1 MASPHVY
8 AISKRAQQVSE
19 TTLYT
24 PLYLTAPYTL
34 TPLTPLT
41 PLVPLTPLHISRYP
55 LTSDNIL
62 SQAFETTLALS
73 DEAKKEAAAE
83 GAFVDQSVL
92 ILSSSQWSVVSSQ

>member
-19 TTLYT
+19 TTLST
-24 PLYLTAPYTL
+24 PLYLTAPYTPCTRYTPCIPYTPSHL
-34 TPLTPLT
+34 TVCSHTRC
-41 PLVPLTPLHISRYP
+41 V
-55 LTSDNIL
+55 L

-92 ILSSSQWSVVSSQ
+92 ILVVL